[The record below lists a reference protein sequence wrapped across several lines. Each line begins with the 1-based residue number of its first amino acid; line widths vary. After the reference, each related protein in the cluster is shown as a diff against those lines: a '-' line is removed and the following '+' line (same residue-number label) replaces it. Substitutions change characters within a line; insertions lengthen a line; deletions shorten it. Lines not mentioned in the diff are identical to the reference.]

1 MSALDEYNAR
11 RALDGKRTKQRK
23 QRDAIPQAVLEAKII
38 GKPCRVC
45 AATVGRGDTDRM
57 WAVEA
62 HHLVPR
68 GILRGSDL
76 HAEDNLIPLCHPH
89 HQDHHNTGHSRVPRA
104 LLTPAE
110 VVFITHQQTSGWCD
124 LWYPTTDVDE

>member
-23 QRDAIPQAVLEAKII
+23 QRDAIPQSVLEAKVI

-45 AATVGRGDTDRM
+45 AATVGHGDEASA

-68 GILRGSDL
+68 GRLRGADL
-76 HAEDNLIPLCHPH
+76 NHAENIIPLCHRH
-89 HQDHHNTGHSRVPRA
+89 HQDHHTTDDRVPRA
-104 LLTPAE
+104 LLTEAE
-110 VVFITHQQTSGWCD
+110 WTFVIHHETSNWYD
-124 LWYPTTDVDE
+124 QWYPALELGE

>member
-11 RALDGKRTKQRK
+11 RALDTKRTKERK
-23 QRDAIPQAVLEAKII
+23 QPNRIPQDVLDAKVI

-45 AATVGRGDTDRM
+45 AATFGRRQVGDSQ
-57 WAVEA
+57 A

-68 GILRGSDL
+68 GILRGADL
-76 HAEDNLIPLCHPH
+76 NAEDNIVPLCHEH
-89 HQDHHNTGHSRVPRA
+89 HQDHHTTTHGRVPRA

-124 LWYPTTDVDE
+124 LWYPTTDDDE